1 MGDRANLDKQHFYEH
16 PNSCGLLE
24 IFRNDIL
31 VVRVAVTP
39 DVDKAK
45 THSEFMQG
53 YEFDFCCQ
61 NLRGRLLE
69 SCDGDLLY

>member
-1 MGDRANLDKQHFYEH
+1 MLFYKPKIQHWLDTMGDRANLDKQHFYEH

-31 VVRVAVTP
+31 AVKVAVTP

-45 THSEFMQG
+45 THSEFM
-53 YEFDFCCQ
+53 
-61 NLRGRLLE
+61 
-69 SCDGDLLY
+69 

>member
-1 MGDRANLDKQHFYEH
+1 MDTVGATRFTQ
-16 PNSCGLLE
+16 LLIDIE

-31 VVRVAVTP
+31 VVKVAVTP

-45 THSEFMQG
+45 THSEFMQS

-61 NLRGRLLE
+61 NLKGRLLK
-69 SCDGDLLY
+69 SCDGDLLD